1 MATTALSRSRRRRL
15 SRLLTIAAALALVGG
30 LAFVWVRVVQTLR
43 QPASTAQS
51 QALGQPG
58 ALVWDDRVF
67 TTPAQLKAYLGP
79 KAWRRWSLRHPT
91 AFGVPAVSTP
101 KTTAKTAP
109 KSTPKTTAKKTPVKT
124 TTTTVTETPVAVS
137 PPARATTQSQSLLA
151 RALTLLLVLGGL
163 ALGASAL
170 VPYRVAPVALRRLYA
185 QPDRRPI
192 ALAAAT
198 VMVLGFGVA
207 FYLG

>member
-1 MATTALSRSRRRRL
+1 VTTTALSRSRRRRL
-15 SRLLTIAAALALVGG
+15 SRLLTTAAALALVAG

-43 QPASTAQS
+43 EPATTGQS

-79 KAWRRWSLRHPT
+79 KAFARWSARHPT

-101 KTTAKTAP
+101 TTATKTAT
-109 KSTPKTTAKKTPVKT
+109 KTTPKTTPKPTPTKAKTPV
-124 TTTTVTETPVAVS
+124 ETPVAAAS
-137 PPARATTQSQSLLA
+137 PAERATQSQSLLA

-170 VPYRVAPVALRRLYA
+170 VPYRIAPAALRRIYA
-185 QPDRRPI
+185 EPDRRPI

-198 VMVLGFGVA
+198 AMVLGVGVA

>member
-1 MATTALSRSRRRRL
+1 MTTTALSRSRRRRL
-15 SRLLTIAAALALVGG
+15 SRLLTIAAALVLVAG

-43 QPASTAQS
+43 EPAPTGQS

-67 TTPAQLKAYLGP
+67 TTPAQLRAYLGP
-79 KAWRRWSLRHPT
+79 KAFARWSARHPT
-91 AFGVPAVSTP
+91 AFGVPGVSTP
-101 KTTAKTAP
+101 KSVTKTATKTTP
-109 KSTPKTTAKKTPVKT
+109 KPTPKTTPTK
-124 TTTTVTETPVAVS
+124 TETTAAAPVAAA
-137 PPARATTQSQSLLA
+137 PGATSTSQSQSPLA

-170 VPYRVAPVALRRLYA
+170 VPYRIAPAALRRIYA
-185 QPDRRPI
+185 EPDRRPI

-198 VMVLGFGVA
+198 AMVLGVGVA